1 MERHCAWRLLSQTR
15 EESTLKMFILLLP
28 GFLAALS
35 AFLSSQTSPVT
46 ALAVQNITTSRF
58 ENIGSHLEANIRLA
72 LNFFKELSA
81 NDPSDNLFFSP
92 MSISASLLM
101 VSLGARNNTEA
112 QILKALSVS
121 NDGEV
126 HPRFEKLI
134 SNINQTHANYSL
146 SPVNQPFVETSDDFL
161 AAPSVPNNVEVH
173 QRFQELISHINK
185 PHANYSL
192 NLANRLFG
200 EVSYD
205 FLESYLESMQRF
217 YNVGLEKLN
226 FKEASED
233 SRRHINA
240 WVEEKTSGKIQNL
253 LGPGIIDS
261 VTKLV
266 LVNAIYF
273 KGNWADKFYRDH
285 TAKKPFWI
293 NKNESKTVQMM
304 FNNATYNMAHISA
317 YRTSVLE
324 LPYVDNKLSM
334 IVLLPD
340 EIADNSTGLEKLE
353 REITYEKLM
362 DWINPEMMDL
372 REIELSFPK
381 FKLEEKYDL
390 KPVLRS
396 MGMTDAFDEGKADF
410 SGMST
415 NNDLVISEVVHKS
428 FIEVNEEGT
437 EAAAATAAVM
447 MLRCAMFVPEFKID
461 HPFLFFIIQRFTK
474 SILFFGRCCSP

>member
-217 YNVGLEKLN
+217 YNVG
-226 FKEASED
+226 
-233 SRRHINA
+233 
-240 WVEEKTSGKIQNL
+240 KIQNL

-304 FNNATYNMAHISA
+304 FNNAKYNMAHISA
-317 YRTSVLE
+317 YQTSVLE
-324 LPYVDNKLSM
+324 IPYVGNELSM
-334 IVLLPD
+334 IILLPD
-340 EIADNSTGLEKLE
+340 KIADNSTGLEKLE

-362 DWINPEMMDL
+362 DWINPKKMFS
-372 REIELSFPK
+372 RTIQLSFPK

-437 EAAAATAAVM
+437 EAAAATGV
-447 MLRCAMFVPEFKID
+447 VWVFKSGQRPLEIKAN
-461 HPFLFFIIQRFTK
+461 HPFLFFIIQRSTN
-474 SILFFGRCCSP
+474 SILFFGRYSSP

>member
-15 EESTLKMFILLLP
+15 EESTPKMFILLLP
-28 GFLAALS
+28 GFLVVLS
-35 AFLSSQTSPVT
+35 AFLSSQMSPVT
-46 ALAVQNITTSRF
+46 ALAAQNPTTSRL
-58 ENIGSHLEANIRLA
+58 ENMDSSSAANIRFA
-72 LNFFKELSA
+72 LNFFNELSA

-112 QILKALSVS
+112 QMLKALSVS

-126 HPRFEKLI
+126 HP
-134 SNINQTHANYSL
+134 
-146 SPVNQPFVETSDDFL
+146 
-161 AAPSVPNNVEVH
+161 
-173 QRFQELISHINK
+173 RFQELISHINK

-200 EVSYD
+200 ETSYH
-205 FLESYLESMQRF
+205 FLASFIESTENF
-217 YNVGLEKLN
+217 YNASLEKLN